1 MRPRG
6 PVDKV
11 AALLGDAAG
20 ALRRAREDRRARVV
34 CHEEGGRA
42 RVIDPEDPQAIAIL
56 DAADAMLDVV
66 VARGDRPE
74 SRT

>member
-1 MRPRG
+1 VRPRG
-6 PVDKV
+6 PIDRL

-34 CHEEGGRA
+34 CHDEGGRTRA
-42 RVIDPEDPQAIAIL
+42 LDPEDPEAIAIL

-66 VARGDRPE
+66 VARSDRPE

>member
-6 PVDKV
+6 PVDRV

-34 CHEEGGRA
+34 CHDEGGRT
-42 RVIDPEDPQAIAIL
+42 RTLDPEDPEAIAIL

-66 VARGDRPE
+66 VDRDDRPE